1 MRNHIFDT
9 VNNPFSLYQKI
20 AADARD
26 NYEIDV
32 FDLIDTRDY
41 ILNSF
46 HNWRVYSTDAEL
58 DEGNYRVRENMH
70 RMYNNLNQDQLNQ
83 DFVAIKIGDVNGR

>member
-1 MRNHIFDT
+1 MQ
-9 VNNPFSLYQKI
+9 LKQ
-20 AADARD
+20 
-26 NYEIDV
+26 
-32 FDLIDTRDY
+32 L
-41 ILNSF
+41 LNSF